1 MTVNS
6 PNGQPKTKTGPE
18 MAYELDQNYLELPRV
33 MKILPMAEL
42 NSFPNLTSSI
52 CVDEDISRSTV
63 IQSFHEDGFIALFA
77 LKNFDI
83 DTQNPKTEDFYPVG
97 VAVKVMEVK
106 NEREDQYMKVSVR
119 GLKRVI
125 LGECLPGSIPH
136 AVIHAHP
143 QEVWD
148 DIAIAPMVMEAKRL
162 FAALLNLIPGL
173 PTDLLKINRLFEKE
187 PAVLAD
193 LIMASL
199 PLRPEA
205 KTEFLHI
212 QNVES
217 RFIKLLEHL
226 SQELTFRETG
236 RAITQRVEE
245 SLGRQHQEKR
255 LREQIRAIQMELG
268 ESDEHDEIATLEE
281 KIQSLNLP
289 PEVLTSAS
297 RELKR
302 LRLTPPQSAERGVIR
317 QFLDWVTD
325 LPWNKASSRD
335 NSLGEARAILER
347 DHYGLDKVKKRILE
361 YLAVRQLTPNHRGP
375 ILCLTGPP
383 GVGKTSLAKSIAEA
397 LGREF
402 VHLSLGGVRDEA
414 EIRGHR
420 RTYVG
425 ARPGRI
431 ISGVHKAGVNNP
443 VFLLDEIDKMTN
455 GAQGDP
461 AAALLEALDFEQND
475 SFTDHYLEMPFDL
488 SKVLFILTANV
499 LDNIPRALRD
509 RLEVVEISSYSA
521 LEKVAIARRHLWPR
535 EVIRHGLANEPLTI
549 SDETLGE
556 IIENYTYESGC
567 RGLNR
572 HLRTLIRSRAVDKAE
587 GRPLSHVIQAPEL
600 ATILGPP
607 RLAKETRQAHP
618 QVGVATGLA
627 WTAAGGDLM
636 FVECVA
642 MPGHGRLELTG
653 QLGEV
658 MRESAKA
665 AISYARSKA
674 RYWGLDE
681 EWFKHHDI
689 HIHLPQ
695 GAIPKDGPS
704 AGVSLVA
711 ALVSLISGS
720 PIRSDT
726 GLTGEISLRGLVL
739 PVGGL
744 KEKLLAAKRAGLAT
758 VLVPAKNTPDLA
770 ELPKH
775 LTEGLEIRPVT
786 SVDEVLSYALVGWPG
801 QAFPQPQPQIQA
813 PRPLE
818 SHTPQSPNW
827 ANLTT
832 GTVSA
837 Y

>member
-1 MTVNS
+1 MTVNNVNRASKSQS
-6 PNGQPKTKTGPE
+6 PLGLSYDLAQDR
-18 MAYELDQNYLELPRV
+18 LDLPRV
-33 MKILPMAEL
+33 MKLLPMAEL

-52 CVDEDISRSTV
+52 CVDEAISRST
-63 IQSFHEDGFIALFA
+63 INQSLQEDGLLALFA

-97 VAVKVMEVK
+97 VAVKVIEVK
-106 NEREDQYMKVSVR
+106 DNHNDQYMKVSIQ
-119 GLKRVI
+119 GLSRI
-125 LGECLPGSIPH
+125 LLTDCLPGPIPY
-136 AVIHAHP
+136 AVVRAHP

-148 DIAIAPMVMEAKRL
+148 EKVLGPLVMEAKRL
-162 FAALLNLIPGL
+162 FAALLGLIPGL
-173 PTDLLKINRLFEKE
+173 PTDLFKINRLLEEE

-205 KTEFLHI
+205 KTEFLLI
-212 QNVES
+212 ENLES

-245 SLGRQHQEKR
+245 SLGRQDQEKR
-255 LREQIRAIQMELG
+255 LREQIRAIKIELG
-268 ESDEHDEIATLEE
+268 EIDEHDDLAVLEE
-281 KIQSLNLP
+281 KIRRLNLSA
-289 PEVLTSAS
+289 EVMTVVA

-302 LRLTPPQSAERGVIR
+302 LRLTPPQVAERGVIR
-317 QFLDWVTD
+317 QFLEWVID
-325 LPWNKASSRD
+325 LPWDKSSSFDR
-335 NSLGEARAILER
+335 SLAEARDILER

-361 YLAVRQLTPNHRGP
+361 YLAVRKLSPDQGGP

-383 GVGKTSLAKSIAEA
+383 GVGKTSLAKSIAEV

-402 VHLSLGGVRDEA
+402 VHLSLGGVKDEA

-431 ISGVHKAGVNNP
+431 ISGIHKCGVNDP

-455 GAQGDP
+455 GVQGDP
-461 AAALLEALDFEQND
+461 AAALLEALDFEQNYA
-475 SFTDHYLEMPFDL
+475 FTDHYLEMPFDL
-488 SKVLFILTANV
+488 SKALFILTANV
-499 LDNIPRALRD
+499 LEHIPSPLKD
-509 RLEVVEISSYSA
+509 RLEVLEVSSYSA
-521 LEKVAIARRHLWPR
+521 LEKMAIARRHLWPK
-535 EVIRHGLANEPLTI
+535 ELERHGLGDENLTI
-549 SDETLGE
+549 SDEILEE
-556 IIENYTYESGC
+556 IIEGYTYESGC

-572 HLRTLIRSRAVDKAE
+572 HLRSLIRSRAVDKAE
-587 GRPLSHVIQAPEL
+587 GRTLDPIIRANEL
-600 ATILGPP
+600 HTILGPP
-607 RLAKETRQAHP
+607 RHLKETRESVA

-627 WTAAGGDLM
+627 WTAGGGDLM

-642 MPGHGRLELTG
+642 MPGQGRLELTG

-665 AISYARSKA
+665 AISYVRSKSPD
-674 RYWGLDE
+674 WGLDD
-681 EWFKHHDI
+681 EWFKHHDL

-704 AGVSLVA
+704 AGVSLIV
-711 ALVSLISGS
+711 ALVSIISGQPVKS
-720 PIRSDT
+720 EV

-744 KEKLLAAKRAGLAT
+744 KEKVLAAKRAGLAT
-758 VLVPAKNTPDLA
+758 VLVPKKNLLDIA
-770 ELPKH
+770 ELPGQ
-775 LTEGLEIRPVT
+775 LTEGLEILPINT
-786 SVDEVLSYALVGWPG
+786 VDEALRLSLIGFEASFNEADPSRLYETR
-801 QAFPQPQPQIQA
+801 
-813 PRPLE
+813 RPA
-818 SHTPQSPNW
+818 H
-827 ANLTT
+827 LTL
-832 GTVSA
+832 S
-837 Y
+837 